1 MFLFFLI
8 KKIVM
13 KNKAHQELN
22 FEINNT
28 IIKKYKIKK
37 KVKADNSPN
46 IFLNLFN
53 YNILKNSENLHKL
66 FL

>member
-1 MFLFFLI
+1 
-8 KKIVM
+8 M

>member
-28 IIKKYKIKK
+28 KIKK
-37 KVKADNSPN
+37 
-46 IFLNLFN
+46 
-53 YNILKNSENLHKL
+53 
-66 FL
+66 